1 MNIFEEYLVKITNL
15 ILKNQKFLALS
26 NLNNFKGITVETPP
40 PEFNYDLSCNIS
52 LVLAKINKTSPLSC
66 EAFIVVEMEW
76 VEKLR
81 TQLKP
86 NKGFAVD

>member
-1 MNIFEEYLVKITNL
+1 MSKKAQLIWNFNGKDGLKTAEHHLVHLKEFAQIEAVP
-15 ILKNQKFLALS
+15 ILKS
-26 NLNNFKGITVETPP
+26 GV
-40 PEFNYDLSCNIS
+40 
-52 LVLAKINKTSPLSC
+52 NKTSPLSC

>member
-1 MNIFEEYLVKITNL
+1 MSKKAQL
-15 ILKNQKFLALS
+15 IW
-26 NLNNFKGITVETPP
+26 NFKGQDGLKTAEHHLVHLK
-40 PEFNYDLSCNIS
+40 EFAQMEALPILKYG
-52 LVLAKINKTSPLSC
+52 INKTCPLSC

>member
-1 MNIFEEYLVKITNL
+1 MSKKAQLIWNFNGQDGLKTAEHHLVH
-15 ILKNQKFLALS
+15 LKQFAQMEALPIIKS
-26 NLNNFKGITVETPP
+26 G
-40 PEFNYDLSCNIS
+40 
-52 LVLAKINKTSPLSC
+52 INKTSPLSC
-66 EAFIVVEMEW
+66 EAYIIVEMEW

>member
-1 MNIFEEYLVKITNL
+1 MSKKAQL
-15 ILKNQKFLALS
+15 IW
-26 NLNNFKGITVETPP
+26 NFKGQDGLKTAEHHLVHLK
-40 PEFNYDLSCNIS
+40 EFAQMEAVPILKSG
-52 LVLAKINKTSPLSC
+52 INKTSPLSC
-66 EAFIVVEMEW
+66 EAYIIVEMEW

>member
-1 MNIFEEYLVKITNL
+1 MSKKAQLIWNFNGQDGLKTAEHHLVHLKEFAQL
-15 ILKNQKFLALS
+15 EAVPILKS
-26 NLNNFKGITVETPP
+26 G
-40 PEFNYDLSCNIS
+40 
-52 LVLAKINKTSPLSC
+52 INKTSPLSC

>member
-1 MNIFEEYLVKITNL
+1 MSKKAQLIWNFNGKDGLKTAEHHLVHLKEFAQMEAL
-15 ILKNQKFLALS
+15 PILKSGF
-26 NLNNFKGITVETPP
+26 
-40 PEFNYDLSCNIS
+40 
-52 LVLAKINKTSPLSC
+52 NKTSPLSC

>member
-1 MNIFEEYLVKITNL
+1 MSKKAQLIWNFNGQDGLKTAEHHLMHLNEFAQIEAVP
-15 ILKNQKFLALS
+15 ILKS
-26 NLNNFKGITVETPP
+26 GV
-40 PEFNYDLSCNIS
+40 
-52 LVLAKINKTSPLSC
+52 NKTSPLSC
-66 EAFIVVEMEW
+66 EVYIIVEMEW

>member
-1 MNIFEEYLVKITNL
+1 MSKKAQL
-15 ILKNQKFLALS
+15 IWNFNGQDGLKTAEHHMVHIK
-26 NLNNFKGITVETPP
+26 
-40 PEFNYDLSCNIS
+40 EFAQMESVPLLKSG
-52 LVLAKINKTSPLSC
+52 VNKTSPLSC

>member
-1 MNIFEEYLVKITNL
+1 MSKKAQLIWNFNGQDGLKTAEHHLVHLKEFAQMEAL
-15 ILKNQKFLALS
+15 PILKS
-26 NLNNFKGITVETPP
+26 G
-40 PEFNYDLSCNIS
+40 
-52 LVLAKINKTSPLSC
+52 INKTSPLSC
-66 EAFIVVEMEW
+66 EVFIVVEMEW

>member
-1 MNIFEEYLVKITNL
+1 MSKKAQLIWNFNGQDGLKTAEHHLVHLKEFAQMEAVP
-15 ILKNQKFLALS
+15 ILKY
-26 NLNNFKGITVETPP
+26 GV
-40 PEFNYDLSCNIS
+40 
-52 LVLAKINKTSPLSC
+52 NKTSPLSC
-66 EAFIVVEMEW
+66 EAYIIVEMEW

>member
-1 MNIFEEYLVKITNL
+1 MSKKAQL
-15 ILKNQKFLALS
+15 IW
-26 NLNNFKGITVETPP
+26 NFKGHAALKTAEHHLVHLK
-40 PEFNYDLSCNIS
+40 EFAQMEAVPILKYG
-52 LVLAKINKTSPLSC
+52 VNKTSPLTC
-66 EAFIVVEMEW
+66 EVFIVVEMEW

>member
-1 MNIFEEYLVKITNL
+1 MSKKAQLIWDFNGQDGLKTAEHHLIHLKEFAQMEAVP
-15 ILKNQKFLALS
+15 ILKS
-26 NLNNFKGITVETPP
+26 G
-40 PEFNYDLSCNIS
+40 
-52 LVLAKINKTSPLSC
+52 INKTSPLSC
-66 EAFIVVEMEW
+66 EAYIIVEMEW

>member
-1 MNIFEEYLVKITNL
+1 MSKKAQLIWNFNGQDGLKTAEHHLVHLKEFAQMEAVP
-15 ILKNQKFLALS
+15 ILKY
-26 NLNNFKGITVETPP
+26 G
-40 PEFNYDLSCNIS
+40 
-52 LVLAKINKTSPLSC
+52 INKTSPLSC

>member
-1 MNIFEEYLVKITNL
+1 MSKKAQLIWNFNGHDGLKTAEHHLVHLKEFAQMEAVP
-15 ILKNQKFLALS
+15 ILKY
-26 NLNNFKGITVETPP
+26 GV
-40 PEFNYDLSCNIS
+40 
-52 LVLAKINKTSPLSC
+52 NKTSPLSC
-66 EAFIVVEMEW
+66 EAHIIVEMKW

>member
-1 MNIFEEYLVKITNL
+1 MAKKAQLIWNFNGQDGLKTAEHHLVHLKQFAQMEAL
-15 ILKNQKFLALS
+15 PILKS
-26 NLNNFKGITVETPP
+26 G
-40 PEFNYDLSCNIS
+40 
-52 LVLAKINKTSPLSC
+52 INKTSPLSC
-66 EAFIVVEMEW
+66 EAYIIVEMEW

>member
-1 MNIFEEYLVKITNL
+1 MSKKAQLIWNFNGQDGLKTAEHHLVHLKEFAQMEAVP
-15 ILKNQKFLALS
+15 ILKS
-26 NLNNFKGITVETPP
+26 G
-40 PEFNYDLSCNIS
+40 
-52 LVLAKINKTSPLSC
+52 INKTAPLSC

-76 VEKLR
+76 AEKLR

>member
-1 MNIFEEYLVKITNL
+1 MSKKAQLIWNYNGQDGLKTAEHHLVHLKEFAQL
-15 ILKNQKFLALS
+15 EAVPILKS
-26 NLNNFKGITVETPP
+26 G
-40 PEFNYDLSCNIS
+40 
-52 LVLAKINKTSPLSC
+52 INKTSPLSC
-66 EAFIVVEMEW
+66 EAYIIVEMEW

>member
-1 MNIFEEYLVKITNL
+1 MSKKAQLIWNFNGQDGLKTAAHHLLHLKEFAQIEAVPLLKSGVNKI
-15 ILKNQKFLALS
+15 
-26 NLNNFKGITVETPP
+26 
-40 PEFNYDLSCNIS
+40 
-52 LVLAKINKTSPLSC
+52 SPLSC
-66 EAFIVVEMEW
+66 EAFIVVEIEW

>member
-1 MNIFEEYLVKITNL
+1 MSKKAQLIWNFNGQDGLKTAEHHLVHLKEFAQMEAVP
-15 ILKNQKFLALS
+15 ILKS
-26 NLNNFKGITVETPP
+26 GV
-40 PEFNYDLSCNIS
+40 
-52 LVLAKINKTSPLSC
+52 NKTSPLSC
-66 EAFIVVEMEW
+66 EANIIVEMEW

>member
-1 MNIFEEYLVKITNL
+1 MSKKAQL
-15 ILKNQKFLALS
+15 IWNFNGQDGLKTAEHHMVHIK
-26 NLNNFKGITVETPP
+26 
-40 PEFNYDLSCNIS
+40 EFAQMESVPLLKSG
-52 LVLAKINKTSPLSC
+52 VNKTSPLSF
-66 EAFIVVEMEW
+66 ETYIIVEMEW

>member
-1 MNIFEEYLVKITNL
+1 MSKKAQLIWNFNGQDGIKTAEHHLVHLKEFAQMEAVP
-15 ILKNQKFLALS
+15 ILKS
-26 NLNNFKGITVETPP
+26 GV
-40 PEFNYDLSCNIS
+40 
-52 LVLAKINKTSPLSC
+52 NKTSPLSC

-86 NKGFAVD
+86 NKGFEVD

>member
-1 MNIFEEYLVKITNL
+1 MSKKAQL
-15 ILKNQKFLALS
+15 IW
-26 NLNNFKGITVETPP
+26 NFKGQDGLKTAEHHLVHLK
-40 PEFNYDLSCNIS
+40 EF
-52 LVLAKINKTSPLSC
+52 AKIEAVPILKSGINKTSPLSC

>member
-1 MNIFEEYLVKITNL
+1 MSKKAQLIWNFNGQDGLKTAEHHLVHLKEFAQMEAVT
-15 ILKNQKFLALS
+15 ILNS
-26 NLNNFKGITVETPP
+26 G
-40 PEFNYDLSCNIS
+40 
-52 LVLAKINKTSPLSC
+52 INKTSPLSC
-66 EAFIVVEMEW
+66 EAFIVVEMKW

>member
-1 MNIFEEYLVKITNL
+1 MSKKAQLIWNFNGQDGLKTAEHHLVHLKEFAQMEAVT
-15 ILKNQKFLALS
+15 ILKS
-26 NLNNFKGITVETPP
+26 G
-40 PEFNYDLSCNIS
+40 
-52 LVLAKINKTSPLSC
+52 INKTSPLSC
-66 EAFIVVEMEW
+66 EAFIVVEMKW

>member
-1 MNIFEEYLVKITNL
+1 MSKKAQL
-15 ILKNQKFLALS
+15 IW
-26 NLNNFKGITVETPP
+26 NFKGQDGLKTAEHHLVHLK
-40 PEFNYDLSCNIS
+40 EFAQIEAVPILKSG
-52 LVLAKINKTSPLSC
+52 INKTSPLSC

>member
-1 MNIFEEYLVKITNL
+1 MSKKAQLIWNFNGQDGLKTAEHHLLHLKEFAQLEAVP
-15 ILKNQKFLALS
+15 ILKS
-26 NLNNFKGITVETPP
+26 G
-40 PEFNYDLSCNIS
+40 
-52 LVLAKINKTSPLSC
+52 INKTSPLSC
-66 EAFIVVEMEW
+66 EAYIIVEMEW